1 MPFNWNGNLQKLL
14 FDAAVLVNLLA
25 FVADVVELPVGSLPL
40 SASVL
45 VSVPFSVVMSV
56 PVLSVTLAIVT
67 GADVMVSFAV
77 VVLSSCDSSVMVH
90 LRKEFS

>member
-1 MPFNWNGNLQKLL
+1 MPFTWNGNLQKLL

-25 FVADVVELPVGSLPL
+25 FVADVVGLPVGVVPF

-45 VSVPFSVVMSV
+45 VSVPFSVVISV